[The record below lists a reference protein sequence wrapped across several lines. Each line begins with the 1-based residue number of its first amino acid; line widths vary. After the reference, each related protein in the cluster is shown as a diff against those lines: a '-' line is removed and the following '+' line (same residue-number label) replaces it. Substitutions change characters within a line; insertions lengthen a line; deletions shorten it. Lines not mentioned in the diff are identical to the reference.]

1 MEVEA
6 FASPF
11 RIGDGPKP
19 AGTLLFKA
27 DAASRRVLDEVLPAV
42 SSRVVGVPA
51 SAFEKGRPK
60 DMLRLKPR
68 RLGVYQPWV
77 PSMDEGWTR
86 LVLEKFRFPYATLHN
101 ADIRAG
107 DLKDRIDALL
117 IPSIAAKAL
126 REGYGPD
133 QSEPAYVGG
142 LGREGLDAIRAF
154 VEAGGTLVC
163 LEDSCS
169 YAIDGLGL
177 PVTEVLKGLKSS
189 AFFCPGSILRARF
202 AHKDESGPAR
212 VVHLTLGMPDEG
224 PVYFDQSLAFETGKE
239 PVRVAARYAPRNVLE
254 SGWLLGP
261 EKIQG
266 KAALVEIPLG
276 EGHVILFGFPP
287 QNRGQTRGTFRL
299 LFNALLRGGMEQ
311 GTEDRQAP
319 PATGHHR

>member
-1 MEVEA
+1 
-6 FASPF
+6 
-11 RIGDGPKP
+11 
-19 AGTLLFKA
+19 
-27 DAASRRVLDEVLPAV
+27 
-42 SSRVVGVPA
+42 
-51 SAFEKGRPK
+51 
-60 DMLRLKPR
+60 MLRLKPQ

-117 IPSIAAKAL
+117 IPSIAAKTL

-169 YAIDGLGL
+169 YAIEELGL
-177 PVTEVLKGLKSS
+177 PVTDVLKGLKSS

-202 AHKDESGPAR
+202 AHKDESGPPQ
-212 VVHLTLGMPDEG
+212 VVRLTLGMPDEG

-239 PVRVAARYAPRNVLE
+239 PVRVAARYAPPERPRKRLAARPRE
-254 SGWLLGP
+254 DPGQGGAGGDPAGRGP
-261 EKIQG
+261 CRSSS
-266 KAALVEIPLG
+266 AS
-276 EGHVILFGFPP
+276 
-287 QNRGQTRGTFRL
+287 
-299 LFNALLRGGMEQ
+299 
-311 GTEDRQAP
+311 P
-319 PATGHHR
+319 PASRADPRHVPAPVQCPVARGHGARH